1 MSNYT
6 RERMAVLEDK
16 VFKLTKAMNDLLN
29 ELDAKSERLAV
40 AEGRLA
46 EAWSSWVQG
55 KPVAMIAALRP
66 REEADNEED

>member
-46 EAWSSWVQG
+46 EAWNNWVQG
-55 KPVAMIAALRP
+55 NDDALIAVLRP
-66 REEADNEED
+66 REEAE

>member
-1 MSNYT
+1 LSNYT

-40 AEGRLA
+40 AEGRLS
-46 EAWSSWVQG
+46 EAWSNWVQG
-55 KPVAMIAALRP
+55 NDDALIAVLRP
-66 REEADNEED
+66 REETE

>member
-1 MSNYT
+1 LSNYT

-46 EAWSSWVQG
+46 EAWNNWVQG
-55 KPVAMIAALRP
+55 NDVAMIAALRP